1 MLTACPVR
9 QVPALRRRRHGALQS
24 RKIASASWTH
34 PRQPTSGSRW
44 RDTTTSRARRRIG
57 CVRRETRTRRREA
70 RASCVKCTDAMVE
83 ALEACLDEECALTIV
98 QLRDELMEVG
108 VSTSTISAKLA
119 SKLMLKQIRKKPLT
133 CNNDVN
139 KVKRYTFAAK
149 FISHQ
154 ANGDY
159 IVYYDES
166 NFNLFCMRTQGRA
179 RDGLV
184 LHQLQR
190 GSITMD
196 VNAEFAK
203 SIYATVK
210 ASDTYREYF
219 AGEKVVIVLDNAPA
233 HNQVELRLEE
243 VIAEHG
249 DL

>member
-1 MLTACPVR
+1 
-9 QVPALRRRRHGALQS
+9 
-24 RKIASASWTH
+24 
-34 PRQPTSGSRW
+34 
-44 RDTTTSRARRRIG
+44 
-57 CVRRETRTRRREA
+57 
-70 RASCVKCTDAMVE
+70 MVE

-179 RDGLV
+179 RCAVSVEDGLV